1 MFVGQAHCSGSE
13 QHFVDCRHE
22 PPQTDCESAG
32 AICGKNSSEKTYF
45 TGLISTMVCPSSIEG
60 KEPAVARVV
69 APVVVVIVLIMAGAV
84 ALLVLLSFKLYRK
97 RQIKRMQLDIL
108 AK

>member
-1 MFVGQAHCSGSE
+1 
-13 QHFVDCRHE
+13 
-22 PPQTDCESAG
+22 
-32 AICGKNSSEKTYF
+32 
-45 TGLISTMVCPSSIEG
+45 MVCPSSIEG
-60 KEPAVARVV
+60 KEPAAARVY

-84 ALLVLLSFKLYRK
+84 ALLVLLSFKLLYRK